1 MLQYSKTEKCSVY
14 QQIFTILP
22 FLPLLKKERKK
33 KEKSTHDTTRH
44 SILSDE
50 KSIVDKTDVNA
61 MIKYSRTGNHG
72 RRFLDFAIL
81 VTRTG
86 RRGVFKGLKRG
97 NISSSADSL
106 PGNLRFN
113 CPPPWITRQ
122 KERGGVVPYPRAVSF
137 WRVKKKKEGKEKLD
151 ESVDFWCFRDEE
163 KKDSGRNSNRN
174 VTRGC

>member
-1 MLQYSKTEKCSVY
+1 MFRLPTSIHNSSFPSSSKKREK
-14 QQIFTILP
+14 
-22 FLPLLKKERKK
+22 KK

-86 RRGVFKGLKRG
+86 RRRVFKGLKRG

-137 WRVKKKKEGKEKLD
+137 WRVKKKKEGKGKLD

-163 KKDSGRNSNRN
+163 RKDSGRNSNRN
-174 VTRGC
+174 VARGC

>member
-1 MLQYSKTEKCSVY
+1 M
-14 QQIFTILP
+14 FRLP
-22 FLPLLKKERKK
+22 TNIHNSSFPSSPKKREKK
-33 KEKSTHDTTRH
+33 KKKNQRTTRRDIR
-44 SILSDE
+44 SSPWNDE

-86 RRGVFKGLKRG
+86 RRRVFKGLKRG

-122 KERGGVVPYPRAVSF
+122 KKRGCPVSESSF
-137 WRVKKKKEGKEKLD
+137 ILKSEKKERRKRKIGRVGGLLMLSRRGEERFGEKL
-151 ESVDFWCFRDEE
+151 ESKCY
-163 KKDSGRNSNRN
+163 
-174 VTRGC
+174 TRMLKYAI

>member
-22 FLPLLKKERKK
+22 FLPLLKKEKK
-33 KEKSTHDTTRH
+33 KRKINAQHDE
-44 SILSDE
+44 ILSDE

-86 RRGVFKGLKRG
+86 EEGGVQGVE
-97 NISSSADSL
+97 
-106 PGNLRFN
+106 
-113 CPPPWITRQ
+113 TRQ
-122 KERGGVVPYPRAVSF
+122 HLLECRFSAGQSSF
-137 WRVKKKKEGKEKLD
+137 
-151 ESVDFWCFRDEE
+151 
-163 KKDSGRNSNRN
+163 
-174 VTRGC
+174 

>member
-1 MLQYSKTEKCSVY
+1 M
-14 QQIFTILP
+14 FRLP
-22 FLPLLKKERKK
+22 TSIHNSSFPSSPKKREKK

-86 RRGVFKGLKRG
+86 EEGGVQGVE
-97 NISSSADSL
+97 
-106 PGNLRFN
+106 
-113 CPPPWITRQ
+113 TRQ
-122 KERGGVVPYPRAVSF
+122 HLLECRFSAGQSSF
-137 WRVKKKKEGKEKLD
+137 
-151 ESVDFWCFRDEE
+151 
-163 KKDSGRNSNRN
+163 
-174 VTRGC
+174 

>member
-22 FLPLLKKERKK
+22 FLPLLKKEKKK

-137 WRVKKKKEGKEKLD
+137 WRVKKKKEGKGKLD

-163 KKDSGRNSNRN
+163 RKDSGRNSNRN

>member
-1 MLQYSKTEKCSVY
+1 M
-14 QQIFTILP
+14 FRLP
-22 FLPLLKKERKK
+22 TNIHNSSFPSSPKKREKK

-86 RRGVFKGLKRG
+86 RRRVFKGLKRG

-137 WRVKKKKEGKEKLD
+137 WRVKKKKEGKGKLD

-163 KKDSGRNSNRN
+163 RKDSGRNSNRN

>member
-22 FLPLLKKERKK
+22 FLPLLKKEKKK

-137 WRVKKKKEGKEKLD
+137 
-151 ESVDFWCFRDEE
+151 
-163 KKDSGRNSNRN
+163 
-174 VTRGC
+174 

>member
-22 FLPLLKKERKK
+22 FLPLLKKEKKK

-81 VTRTG
+81 VTLEEG
-86 RRGVFKGLKRG
+86 GVQGVE
-97 NISSSADSL
+97 
-106 PGNLRFN
+106 
-113 CPPPWITRQ
+113 TRQ
-122 KERGGVVPYPRAVSF
+122 HLLECRFSAGQSSF
-137 WRVKKKKEGKEKLD
+137 
-151 ESVDFWCFRDEE
+151 
-163 KKDSGRNSNRN
+163 
-174 VTRGC
+174 

>member
-1 MLQYSKTEKCSVY
+1 MFRLPTNIHNSSFPSSSKKREK
-14 QQIFTILP
+14 
-22 FLPLLKKERKK
+22 KK

-137 WRVKKKKEGKEKLD
+137 WRVKKKKEGKGKLD

-163 KKDSGRNSNRN
+163 RKDSGRNSNRN
-174 VTRGC
+174 VARGC

>member
-22 FLPLLKKERKK
+22 FLPLLKKEKK
-33 KEKSTHDTTRH
+33 KEKSTHDTMRH

-86 RRGVFKGLKRG
+86 EEGGVQGVE
-97 NISSSADSL
+97 
-106 PGNLRFN
+106 
-113 CPPPWITRQ
+113 TRQ
-122 KERGGVVPYPRAVSF
+122 HLLECRFSAGQSSF
-137 WRVKKKKEGKEKLD
+137 
-151 ESVDFWCFRDEE
+151 
-163 KKDSGRNSNRN
+163 
-174 VTRGC
+174 